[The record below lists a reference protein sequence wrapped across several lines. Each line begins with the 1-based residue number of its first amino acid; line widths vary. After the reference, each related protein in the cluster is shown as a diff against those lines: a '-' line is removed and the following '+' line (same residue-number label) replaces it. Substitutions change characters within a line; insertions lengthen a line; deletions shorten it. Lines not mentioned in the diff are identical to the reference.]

1 MVLCDTLQD
10 FFFLFE
16 RLCHKIKSSALGAV
30 VQLGFPSGGA
40 MGAHGHHFPAINAT
54 AA

>member
-10 FFFLFE
+10 FFFV
-16 RLCHKIKSSALGAV
+16 RLRHKIKSSTLGAV
-30 VQLGFPSGGA
+30 IQLGFPSEAA

-54 AA
+54 TA